1 MRPHLIY
8 RGRKKFSRNTALIYD
23 DQTVKYSD
31 YFPICWAI
39 RDHLANHHQVR
50 KGQKVVLLLR
60 DSPLYVFLIMSLQIM
75 GAIAVHLNWR
85 FPRALTKKLLAN
97 IFYEEEKKL
106 VITDGAETDLPR
118 SSSWQRLEAHTLLS
132 EIEAVKKNIQANGQ
146 APPTYLSNDQW
157 VDITFTSAS
166 TGVPKAVL
174 HSYGNHYY
182 SALGA
187 NLHLP
192 LGKAD
197 LWLLSLPLFHA
208 GGQAILYRTALA
220 GAGVVA
226 ARPDNWEEALFKYPV
241 SHLSLVPTQLHRLLK
256 DQAMCERLKSLKAIL
271 VGGGRVF
278 GDLVKK
284 AVEMG
289 LRLHLSYGSSEM
301 SSQICTSPPSPAS
314 SKSLPNTTHVGKPLP
329 LRQVKV
335 NAQKEILVKGPCLFK
350 GYYTRGRPLLPLDTH
365 GFFHT
370 GDQGEFDANG
380 SLAIL
385 GRMDLMFTSGGENI
399 HPQEIERA
407 LEETV
412 YVEEALVVGVPD
424 PEFGARPAA
433 FLRLKDTYS
442 LNADLLQKIDRE
454 MRRVLPPFKLPT
466 HYFKLVQKE
475 GLKPSRK
482 KLVEYAKR
490 RQPKI

>member
-39 RDHLANHHQVR
+39 GEHLKNHYQVR
-50 KGQKVVLLLR
+50 KGQKVVLLLKN
-60 DSPLYVFLIMSLQIM
+60 SPLYVFLIMSLQIM

-85 FPRALTKKLLAN
+85 FPRALTKKLLSN
-97 IFYEEEKKL
+97 VFCGQEKKL

-118 SSSWQRLEAHTLLS
+118 SNSWQRLEAHTLLD
-132 EIEAVKKNIQANGQ
+132 EIEAVKKNIRVNGQ
-146 APPTYLSNDQW
+146 APPAYLSNDQW

-166 TGVPKAVL
+166 TGPSKAVL

-192 LGKAD
+192 LEEAD

-208 GGQAILYRTALA
+208 GGQAILYRTALVGA
-220 GAGVVA
+220 GAVA
-226 ARPDNWEEALFKYPV
+226 IARPDNWEEALFKYPV

-256 DQAMCERLKSLKAIL
+256 DQATCKRLKSLKAIL
-271 VGGGRVF
+271 VGGGRVAS
-278 GDLVKK
+278 DLVKK
-284 AVEMG
+284 AAEMG
-289 LRLHLSYGSSEM
+289 LRLYLSYGSSEM
-301 SSQICTSPPSPAS
+301 SSQICTS
-314 SKSLPNTTHVGKPLP
+314 SKSLANTTHVGKPLP

-350 GYYTRGRPLLPLDTH
+350 GYYTRGKPLLPLDTH

-370 GDQGEFDANG
+370 GDKGEFDANG

-385 GRMDLMFTSGGENI
+385 GRVDDMFTSGGENI

-407 LEETV
+407 LEETM

-433 FLRLKDTYS
+433 FLKLKDAYS
-442 LNADLLQKIDRE
+442 LDAGLLQKIDQE
-454 MRRVLPPFKLPT
+454 IKRVLPPFKLPT
-466 HYFKLVQKE
+466 RYFKLVQKE

-482 KLVEYAKR
+482 ELVEYAKR
-490 RQPKI
+490 KAIFLLHRA